1 MWLCEKL
8 RIRSA
13 MRVDSADSRYNINL
27 TRFEEANTTIKGT
40 IMNDTLKLSGN
51 TAQYLR
57 INTISEGENS
67 SR

>member
-1 MWLCEKL
+1 
-8 RIRSA
+8 